1 MLALVAVFNHLF
13 VALQKTLPFR
23 AERPHFASKLHPPSH
38 RKATLWGTVVSIPFR
53 RCRPSSFIPHPSSL
67 ILRRYRPSSA
77 VLHPSSL
84 TCALWVSLIPSFHVG
99 VWGVFSLAPI
109 GNPAGTLSQNKL
121 YVAKSARLD
130 TLHTNKRL
138 QIR

>member
-13 VALQKTLPFR
+13 VALQKTPPFR

-53 RCRPSSFIPHPSSL
+53 RCRPSSLIPHPSSFVV
-67 ILRRYRPSSA
+67 IVHRPSSAVLHPSSLPFA

-99 VWGVFSLAPI
+99 VCGGFLPSTCW
-109 GNPAGTLSQNKL
+109 NPSWHTLSE
-121 YVAKSARLD
+121 
-130 TLHTNKRL
+130 
-138 QIR
+138 